1 VVRSQIGFGVCPSPV
16 SSSVATNM
24 CRSGNA
30 GAPGDVGDV
39 DTCRPGGFHDLVADV
54 TATVL
59 GLWQALSKRDWE
71 AVQTFVSDDCI
82 YLDMPVGPA
91 AAARGPVDIV
101 KRLKIGLEPLADYV
115 NHDGLLVT
123 NGADAMYEHSET
135 WTWET
140 GEVAVLR
147 FVTVHKVVDGKVTL
161 WKDYWDMGGLI
172 AQAPP
177 TWVEQLAAADTSWI
191 FDATGLV

>member
-1 VVRSQIGFGVCPSPV
+1 
-16 SSSVATNM
+16 M
-24 CRSGNA
+24 
-30 GAPGDVGDV
+30 
-39 DTCRPGGFHDLVADV
+39 ADV

-71 AVQTFVSDDCI
+71 AVQTFLSGDCI

-135 WTWET
+135 WTWDS
-140 GEVAVLR
+140 GEVAVQH
-147 FVTVHKVVDGKVTL
+147 FVTVHKVVDGEVTL
-161 WKDYWDMGGLI
+161 WKDYWDMGSMVS
-172 AQAPP
+172 QAPP
-177 TWVEQLAAADTSWI
+177 TWLEELSKADTSWV

>member
-1 VVRSQIGFGVCPSPV
+1 
-16 SSSVATNM
+16 M
-24 CRSGNA
+24 
-30 GAPGDVGDV
+30 
-39 DTCRPGGFHDLVADV
+39 ADV

-71 AVQTFVSDDCI
+71 AVQTFLSDDCI
-82 YLDMPVGPA
+82 HLDMPVGPA

-101 KRLKIGLEPLADYV
+101 KRLKIGLESLADYV

-135 WTWET
+135 WTWES
-140 GEVAVLR
+140 GEVAVLP
-147 FVTVHKVVDGKVTL
+147 FVTVHKVVDGKVTV
-161 WKDYWDMGGLI
+161 WKDYWDMGGLTSF
-172 AQAPP
+172 APSG
-177 TWVEQLAAADTSWI
+177 WLEGLSKADTSWV

>member
-1 VVRSQIGFGVCPSPV
+1 
-16 SSSVATNM
+16 M
-24 CRSGNA
+24 
-30 GAPGDVGDV
+30 
-39 DTCRPGGFHDLVADV
+39 ADV

-59 GLWQALSKRDWE
+59 GLWRALSKRDWE
-71 AVQTFVSDDCI
+71 AVPAFLSDDCI
-82 YLDMPVGPA
+82 YLDMAVGPA

-135 WTWET
+135 WTWDT

-147 FVTVHKVVDGKVTL
+147 FVTVHKVREENGADKVSL
-161 WKDYWDMGGLI
+161 WKDYWDMGSMVS
-172 AQAPP
+172 QAPS
-177 TWVEQLAAADTSWI
+177 TWLEDLAKADTSWV